1 MIPVVIFTFG
11 PDGPAALLAARSAA
25 RAGLGPVFVEVD
37 GVNPVSPEIVRDM
50 EADGFNVS
58 YTDFP
63 TPFRLLGLDCFKGML
78 KSYFK
83 IFTAT
88 GATHVFK
95 LDSDTLVQDSHRI
108 RDAVRDNVSA
118 AASSNPDCHF
128 YGCAMV
134 VSRRLVYSIGT
145 HIDRWD
151 GMPGFANRDLCED
164 LAFGHM
170 SDKLNLGET
179 RRWEYDPAGS
189 YLAGWQFNPAK
200 TDLYKTRFDVVTF
213 GNRHLLTGEINER
226 RGKVIGAMV
235 QFLGVPDPA
244 PENLLDNSSQI
255 R

>member
-11 PDGPAALLAARSAA
+11 PDGPAALLAAKSAA

-37 GVNPVSPEIVRDM
+37 GVNPVLPEIVRDM

-78 KSYFK
+78 ESYRR
-83 IFTAT
+83 IFATT

-95 LDSDTLVQDSHRI
+95 LDSDTLVQDAGRI
-108 RDAVRDNVSA
+108 REAVRDNVSA

-134 VSRRLVYSIGT
+134 VSRRLAYSIGT
-145 HIDRWD
+145 YIDRWD

-189 YLAGWQFNPAK
+189 YLAGWQFNPEK
-200 TDLYKTRFDVVTF
+200 TALYKTKFDVVTF

-235 QFLGVPDPA
+235 QFLEAPGCA
-244 PENLLDNSSQI
+244 PENLLDIPSQF